1 MFMLYH
7 PLHSRHQASPLAAPS
22 LCTRS
27 LCTASGA
34 CESAPFAVPRYCAS
48 YVRHSAAPN
57 ARLELWP
64 VLRPTSC
71 QLRQHLVL
79 VASEDIPAG
88 AEIRV
93 KRRGGAAAA
102 EFNQGGGAA
111 PRPESPT
118 RWRAARCPPPAPHP
132 DAEPLVDCL
141 ARLQR
146 DAGQRDA
153 GPRGAAAQGGAAAH
167 GKGAEHEA
175 SQCGAPPSSWAEELL
190 GGSFDLGA
198 DHASQL
204 VPAEATGPPTP
215 WEGACGGDARMRCLV
230 PQLAPEMAKGGP
242 SWGIVATHLPGRS
255 GRECR
260 DRWLELCRSEQAFA

>member
-1 MFMLYH
+1 
-7 PLHSRHQASPLAAPS
+7 
-22 LCTRS
+22 
-27 LCTASGA
+27 
-34 CESAPFAVPRYCAS
+34 VPRYCAS

-64 VLRPTSC
+64 VLRPSTSE
-71 QLRQHLVL
+71 LRQHLVL
-79 VASEDIPAG
+79 VASEDVPAG

-93 KRRGGAAAA
+93 KRRGGTAAA
-102 EFNQGGGAA
+102 EEHDGGGGGHGGGGVA
-111 PRPESPT
+111 RPESPT

-153 GPRGAAAQGGAAAH
+153 GPRGAAVQGGAAGH

-175 SQCGAPPSSWAEELL
+175 GHGGAPPSSWAEELL
-190 GGSFDLGA
+190 GGSFDLGG
-198 DHASQL
+198 DHITQL
-204 VPAEATGPPTP
+204 VPGEAPEPPTP
-215 WEGACGGDARMRCLV
+215 WQGACGGDARMRCLV
-230 PQLAPEMAKGGP
+230 PQLAKEMAKGGP

-260 DRWLELCRSEQAFA
+260 DRWLGLCRSEQAFA

>member
-1 MFMLYH
+1 MRVQVYRLTLLTALTA
-7 PLHSRHQASPLAAPS
+7 PLSTAP
-22 LCTRS
+22 
-27 LCTASGA
+27 GA
-34 CESAPFAVPRYCAS
+34 CESAPFAVPRYCVS

-64 VLRPTSC
+64 VLRPSTC
-71 QLRQHLVL
+71 ELRQHLVL
-79 VASEDIPAG
+79 VASEDVPAG

-93 KRRGGAAAA
+93 KRRGGTAAA
-102 EFNQGGGAA
+102 EEHDGGGGGHGGGGVA
-111 PRPESPT
+111 RPESPS

-153 GPRGAAAQGGAAAH
+153 GPRGAAVQGGAAGH

-175 SQCGAPPSSWAEELL
+175 GHGGAPPSSWAEELL
-190 GGSFDLGA
+190 GGSFDLGG
-198 DHASQL
+198 DHITQL
-204 VPAEATGPPTP
+204 VPGEAPEPPTP
-215 WEGACGGDARMRCLV
+215 WQGACGGDARMRCLV
-230 PQLAPEMAKGGP
+230 PQLAKEMAKGGP

-260 DRWLELCRSEQAFA
+260 DRWLGLCRSEQAFA

>member
-1 MFMLYH
+1 MRVQVYRLTLLTALTA
-7 PLHSRHQASPLAAPS
+7 PLSTAP
-22 LCTRS
+22 
-27 LCTASGA
+27 GA

-64 VLRPTSC
+64 VLRPSTC
-71 QLRQHLVL
+71 ELRQHLV
-79 VASEDIPAG
+79 A
-88 AEIRV
+88 
-93 KRRGGAAAA
+93 
-102 EFNQGGGAA
+102 
-111 PRPESPT
+111 RPESPT

-153 GPRGAAAQGGAAAH
+153 GPRGAAVQGGAAGH

-175 SQCGAPPSSWAEELL
+175 GHGGAPPSSWAEELL
-190 GGSFDLGA
+190 GGSFDLGG
-198 DHASQL
+198 DHITQL
-204 VPAEATGPPTP
+204 VPGEAPEPPTP
-215 WEGACGGDARMRCLV
+215 WQGACGGDARMRCLV
-230 PQLAPEMAKGGP
+230 PQLAKEMAKGGP

-260 DRWLELCRSEQAFA
+260 DRWLGLCRSEQAFA

>member
-1 MFMLYH
+1 M
-7 PLHSRHQASPLAAPS
+7 
-22 LCTRS
+22 
-27 LCTASGA
+27 
-34 CESAPFAVPRYCAS
+34 
-48 YVRHSAAPN
+48 
-57 ARLELWP
+57 
-64 VLRPTSC
+64 LRPSSC

-102 EFNQGGGAA
+102 EEQHRSSAGAGEHGGGGGAGA
-111 PRPESPT
+111 GAGGGGGGGGGAVGRPESPT

-153 GPRGAAAQGGAAAH
+153 GPRGAAVQGGAAVH
-167 GKGAEHEA
+167 GRGSEYEA
-175 SQCGAPPSSWAEELL
+175 SHGGAPPSSWAEELL
-190 GGSFDLGA
+190 GGSFDLGG
-198 DHASQL
+198 DHISQL
-204 VPAEATGPPTP
+204 VPAEAPEPPTP
-215 WEGACGGDARMRCLV
+215 WEGACGGDARLRCLM
-230 PQLAPEMAKGGP
+230 PQLAKEMVKGGP

-255 GRECR
+255 GRACR

>member
-93 KRRGGAAAA
+93 KRRGGAASSDP
-102 EFNQGGGAA
+102 N
-111 PRPESPT
+111 S
-118 RWRAARCPPPAPHP
+118 RA
-132 DAEPLVDCL
+132 L
-141 ARLQR
+141 
-146 DAGQRDA
+146 
-153 GPRGAAAQGGAAAH
+153 
-167 GKGAEHEA
+167 
-175 SQCGAPPSSWAEELL
+175 W
-190 GGSFDLGA
+190 
-198 DHASQL
+198 
-204 VPAEATGPPTP
+204 
-215 WEGACGGDARMRCLV
+215 
-230 PQLAPEMAKGGP
+230 
-242 SWGIVATHLPGRS
+242 
-255 GRECR
+255 
-260 DRWLELCRSEQAFA
+260 